1 MFATKVLSS
10 RACELASVDELNL
23 DLIERDPDFVAL
35 CKEFISNLR
44 KVEDIIPF
52 KRCWTPSGYTLLG
65 FITSMDGG
73 RPGLGSTIHAIAE
86 KNHVKENDK
95 GESTP
100 SIEKSADTMGEAAS
114 ESKTES
120 SNLFFSLD

>member
-23 DLIERDPDFVAL
+23 DLIERDSDFVAL

-44 KVEDIIPF
+44 RVEDIIPF

-65 FITSMDGG
+65 FITSLDGG

-86 KNHVKENDK
+86 KNLEKESDK
-95 GESTP
+95 RESTP

-120 SNLFFSLD
+120 SNLFFLD

>member
-44 KVEDIIPF
+44 NVEDIIPF

-73 RPGLGSTIHAIAE
+73 RPGLGSTIHAVAE
-86 KNHVKENDK
+86 KHHVKESDK
-95 GESTP
+95 GA
-100 SIEKSADTMGEAAS
+100 SADTLSEAAS
-114 ESKTES
+114 ESKTGS
-120 SNLFFSLD
+120 SKLFFFWTNRKSY